1 MSFEVETDEYKGPI
15 GLLLS
20 LITAQKVDLWQLSVS
35 DLVNGYLAEL
45 ERMRQL
51 DLEIA
56 TEFLVVASTLLE
68 LKCRRLFPNSS
79 PLEIDEDFAFFEE
92 RDLLIARLLEVKT
105 FRDAST
111 AFLDLMESASRS
123 TPHVGVLQEPY
134 ASLMPDL
141 LAGVTPKRLANSLRR
156 FVVVEP
162 DRAVDVSH
170 LPAHPVSIS
179 QAATTVVL
187 RLIELHR
194 CTFGELMDQAET
206 RIEVVVG
213 FLAVLELFRQS
224 RILIEQESSLG
235 EIVVQWIGAKFST
248 AELDEFLEESG
259 FHLGE
264 D

>member
-1 MSFEVETDEYKGPI
+1 MSFEVETDAYKGPI

-20 LITAQKVDLWQLSVS
+20 LITAQKVDLWRLSVS
-35 DLVNGYLAEL
+35 ELVNGYLAEL
-45 ERMRQL
+45 ESMRQL

-56 TEFLVVASTLLE
+56 TEFLIVASTLIE
-68 LKCRRLFPNSS
+68 LKCRRLFPNSN
-79 PLEIDEDFAFFEE
+79 PLEMDEDFAFFEE

-105 FRDAST
+105 YRDVST
-111 AFLDLMESASRS
+111 AFLDLMETASRS
-123 TPHVGVLQEPY
+123 TPHIGVLQEPY

-141 LAGVTPKRLANSLRR
+141 LAGVTRQRLANSLKR
-156 FVVVEP
+156 FVVLEP
-162 DRAVDVSH
+162 DASVDVSH

-179 QAATTVVL
+179 QAARAVVL

-194 CTFGELMDQAET
+194 CTFEELMDNAET

-213 FLAVLELFRQS
+213 FLAVLELYRQS
-224 RILIEQESSLG
+224 RIQIEQERSLG
-235 EIVVQWIGAKFST
+235 KIVVQWISAKFST
-248 AELDEFLEESG
+248 AELDDFLEESG

>member
-35 DLVNGYLAEL
+35 ELVNGYLAEL
-45 ERMRQL
+45 ERMHQL

-68 LKCRRLFPNSS
+68 LKCRRLFPNSN

-105 FRDAST
+105 YRDAST
-111 AFLDLMESASRS
+111 AFLDLMESASKS
-123 TPHVGVLQEPY
+123 IPHIGVLQEPY

-141 LAGVTPKRLANSLRR
+141 LAGVTPQRLANSLRR
-156 FVVVEP
+156 FMVLEP
-162 DRAVDVSH
+162 DRTVDVSH

-179 QAATTVVL
+179 QAARAVVL
-187 RLIELHR
+187 RLIQLHR
-194 CTFGELMDQAET
+194 CSFEELMDQAET

-213 FLAVLELFRQS
+213 FLAVLELYRQS
-224 RILIEQESSLG
+224 RILIEQENSLG
-235 EIVVQWIGAKFST
+235 EIVVQWVSAKFST
-248 AELDEFLEESG
+248 EELEEFLEESG

-264 D
+264 G